1 MKRIDEIDVALDEI
15 TLRRGNLSSI
25 ATKGYIDSVTFT
37 QESNNLNLE
46 AEQLKSER
54 ESLINGI
61 NDDLHKTETLQELIL
76 FTGKQ
81 EMFSDFDE
89 DVFKK
94 FVARMTLASRKEVV
108 FHLKCGLNLKEKVK

>member
-1 MKRIDEIDVALDEI
+1 M
-15 TLRRGNLSSI
+15 
-25 ATKGYIDSVTFT
+25 
-37 QESNNLNLE
+37 
-46 AEQLKSER
+46 KSER

-94 FVARMTLASRKEVV
+94 FVARMTLASRNEVV